1 MCEETKTCRAKV
13 HSFSFTSNMVSDSG
27 RSKSAKG
34 SHIVRINSKPE
45 GSLSGADFQI
55 SFNKYTSPDS
65 TDTPGCD
72 DAWWGKET
80 QSFNI
85 YNINKQYYLPSIS

>member
-1 MCEETKTCRAKV
+1 MCEETKACRAKV

-55 SFNKYTSPDS
+55 SFNKYTSPDF

-72 DAWWGKET
+72 A